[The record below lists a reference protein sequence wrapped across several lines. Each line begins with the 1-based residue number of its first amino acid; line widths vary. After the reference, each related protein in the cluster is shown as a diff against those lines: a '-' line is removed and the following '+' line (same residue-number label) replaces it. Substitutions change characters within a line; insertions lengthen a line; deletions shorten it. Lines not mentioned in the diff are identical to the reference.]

1 MALELCCMTVRQAT
15 LPELISVAARE
26 GFASLTTTPFLL
38 ERSGVD
44 LGELRRQCD
53 EAGVTMGY
61 IDGLSSPL
69 PGTPGGVTE
78 ERCFDMAEGLG
89 AKAVNVVHFEGHPV
103 PFTEMT
109 DVLGGVAR
117 RAARRGHTIL
127 IEFLPETGIP
137 DLPGALDLVRAV
149 GQDNLRVML
158 DTWHLARTGGGPQQ
172 LVGDA
177 PALIGGLQVS
187 DRRKIQD
194 AQPYVKMSGR
204 FLPGEGELPLMDIL
218 APVLAAHP
226 ELPVGV
232 EVLNDELKAMPAG
245 QAASVAAAAL
255 RSVLSRGPAA
265 GWPSRGVT

>member
-1 MALELCCMTVRQAT
+1 MTVRQAT

-38 ERSGVD
+38 ERSGVE
-44 LGELRRQCD
+44 LTELRRQCED
-53 EAGVTMGY
+53 AGVTIGY

-103 PFTEMT
+103 PFAEMV
-109 DVLGGVAR
+109 DVLGGVAH
-117 RAARRGHTIL
+117 RAAGRGLTVF
-127 IEFLPETGIP
+127 IEFLPATGIP
-137 DLPGALDLVRAV
+137 DFPVALDLVRAV
-149 GQDNLRVML
+149 GRDNLRVML

-177 PALIGGLQVS
+177 PVLVGGIQVS

-204 FLPGEGELPLMDIL
+204 YMPGEGELPLMEIL

-226 ELPVGV
+226 AMPVGV
-232 EVLNDELKAMPAG
+232 EVLNDELRAMPARE
-245 QAASVAAAAL
+245 AAAAAGAAL
-255 RSVLSRGPAA
+255 RRVLGP
-265 GWPSRGVT
+265 GPTSG